1 VFFFYQAFT
10 FSNSNPS
17 LPRPPPWYYPNPP
30 TCVRAYQKQLRLSY
44 AVFCSLNLSHSMA

>member
-17 LPRPPPWYYPNPP
+17 LPRPPPWYCPNPP
-30 TCVRAYQKQLRLSY
+30 TCVRIASGTPKRHFLSFY
-44 AVFCSLNLSHSMA
+44 FFAQ